1 MNMENMNVVKEW
13 RWRSPVGGMLL
24 GAIDGK
30 ICLCDWEA
38 RHDRA
43 SVDGRIR
50 RMLKAEIEEC
60 LTDATAALAQE
71 LGEYFLGKRTE
82 FGVSLLMAGTD
93 FQRKVWAELRRIPY
107 GSVATYAD
115 VARRIGQPRA
125 VRAVAAAI
133 GANQMSILLPCH
145 RVIGSSGSLTGYAG
159 GIEAKKALLR
169 IENAF

>member
-93 FQRKVWAELRRIPY
+93 FQRKVW
-107 GSVATYAD
+107 
-115 VARRIGQPRA
+115 PRGHHQEP
-125 VRAVAAAI
+125 R
-133 GANQMSILLPCH
+133 
-145 RVIGSSGSLTGYAG
+145 
-159 GIEAKKALLR
+159 
-169 IENAF
+169 